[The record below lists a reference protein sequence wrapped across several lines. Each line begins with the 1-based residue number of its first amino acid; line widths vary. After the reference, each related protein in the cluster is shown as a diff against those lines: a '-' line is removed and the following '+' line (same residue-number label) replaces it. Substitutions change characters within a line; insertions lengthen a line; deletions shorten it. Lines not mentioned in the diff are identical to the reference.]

1 MWATR
6 RKLARSLAKKLCLFL
21 EKLRQSTS
29 DIKQSRPG
37 LTISKKIS
45 GNVQIYRIAKADEMQ
60 KKHKRMILGGAVGLC
75 AAASEGIWPNH
86 VTALQ
91 MAFYSIMSLGVAV
104 MGVWSDRRR
113 PRYLTAICTAILI
126 HTVILFLLRTVFPFK
141 TVLTVVPIA
150 LLEAVILYAIML
162 KILGEEVA
170 EC

>member
-1 MWATR
+1 
-6 RKLARSLAKKLCLFL
+6 
-21 EKLRQSTS
+21 
-29 DIKQSRPG
+29 
-37 LTISKKIS
+37 
-45 GNVQIYRIAKADEMQ
+45 
-60 KKHKRMILGGAVGLC
+60 
-75 AAASEGIWPNH
+75 
-86 VTALQ
+86 
-91 MAFYSIMSLGVAV
+91 